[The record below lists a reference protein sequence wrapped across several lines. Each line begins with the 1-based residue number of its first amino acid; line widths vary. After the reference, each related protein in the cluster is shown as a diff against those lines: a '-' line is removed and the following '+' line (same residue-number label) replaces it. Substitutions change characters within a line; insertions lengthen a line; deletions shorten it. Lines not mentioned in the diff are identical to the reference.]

1 MPEVAIPESAKA
13 ERGIVYS
20 ATEMEFVREGIRST
34 ETTREAMPDSS
45 ICLITDE
52 ATKVFSD

>member
-1 MPEVAIPESAKA
+1 MSEISVPERVKT
-13 ERGIVYS
+13 ERGVVYS
-20 ATEMEFVREGIRST
+20 ATEMEFVRERVRST